1 MCRQLC
7 QLLPTALPSTPS
19 APIQMIEPI
28 VAKVTK
34 RTYPILATPAAY
46 GNAARA
52 NGMHRDTTITGA
64 P

>member
-1 MCRQLC
+1 M
-7 QLLPTALPSTPS
+7 PSTPS
-19 APIQMIEPI
+19 AAIQMIEPI

-52 NGMHRDTTITGA
+52 NGMQRDTTITGA